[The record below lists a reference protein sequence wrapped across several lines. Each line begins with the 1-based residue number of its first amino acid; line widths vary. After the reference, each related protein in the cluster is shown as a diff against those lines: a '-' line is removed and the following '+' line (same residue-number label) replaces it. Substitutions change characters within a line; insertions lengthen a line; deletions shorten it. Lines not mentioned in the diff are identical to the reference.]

1 MGLLKGS
8 QLRFKLYL
16 ALGLLMTSLFTGMV
30 GFHFIEGYT
39 FIESMYMTVIT
50 LSTVGFHEVRPLS
63 DNGRL
68 FTMLLIIG
76 NLGIFT
82 YTISLITQ
90 LLVDGDLRK
99 EYERYRV
106 YKKIKRMKNHTIV
119 CGFGRNGQQACRELN
134 AHNIPFV
141 VIERNEID
149 DVYIDFKIN
158 KIIGDARQ
166 DHILNEAG
174 IDQASALITTLPDDA
189 ANVFV
194 VITARHM
201 HNRLKIISRATDDSA
216 EDKLRRAG
224 ADHVI
229 MPDKVGGAHMAYLV
243 SQPDVMEFIDLI
255 TGQRSNEFQV
265 AELSMDLVN
274 ERFQRQTIG
283 ELDIRGKTGANIIG
297 FKTNSGEYVINPQAN
312 QNMEEHCKLIV
323 LGTKEQIS
331 NLEKYYYS

>member
-16 ALGLLMTSLFTGMV
+16 ALGLLLTSLFTGTL
-30 GFHFIEGYT
+30 GFHYIEG
-39 FIESMYMTVIT
+39 FSIVESMYMTVIT
-50 LSTVGFHEVRPLS
+50 LSTVGFQEIHPLS

-68 FTMLLIIG
+68 FTMFLIIG

-82 YTISLITQ
+82 YTVSLITQ

-99 EYERYRV
+99 EYRRYMVHRE
-106 YKKIKRMKNHTIV
+106 IKRMKNHTII

-134 AHNIPFV
+134 AHHIPFV
-141 VIERNEID
+141 VVEKNEID
-149 DVYIDFKIN
+149 ENFLDFKIQ
-158 KIIGDARQ
+158 KVIGDARQ
-166 DHILNEAG
+166 DHILHEAG
-174 IDQASALITTLPDDA
+174 ITKASALITTLPDDA

-194 VITARHM
+194 VITARHICP
-201 HNRLKIISRATDDSA
+201 NLTIISRATDDSA

-229 MPDKVGGAHMAYLV
+229 MPDKVGGAHMASLV
-243 SQPDVMEFIDLI
+243 SKPDVMEFIDLI

-265 AELSMDLVN
+265 AEFNIDLVN
-274 ERFQRQTIG
+274 EKFHKLTIA

-297 FKTNSGEYVINPQAN
+297 FKTNSNEYVINPQAN
-312 QNMEEHCKLIV
+312 QRMEEHCKLIV
-323 LGTKEQIS
+323 LGTKEQIN
-331 NLEKYYYS
+331 NLEKYYYT